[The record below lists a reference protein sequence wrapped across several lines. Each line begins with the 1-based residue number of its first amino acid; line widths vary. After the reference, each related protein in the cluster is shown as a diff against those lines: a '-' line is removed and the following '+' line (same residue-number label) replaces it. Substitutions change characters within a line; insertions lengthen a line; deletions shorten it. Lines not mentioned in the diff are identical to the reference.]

1 MEEPVHIAQDSLFST
16 SSGWTNYSGF
26 FNHAFLLLVISNG
39 RVALENLIK
48 YGILISPLEWLNILD
63 SSSPGSWPN
72 LTIVLCSNVSI
83 LTAFFIEKLLAR
95 GLLDNA
101 SGAVLYVFLI
111 GAHLA
116 IPPAAVLKI
125 KHGNPLYSFWALII
139 IVIEALKLVSY
150 GQVNYWQRL
159 IRKDKKRSLNVT
171 ENDVQHAKPVKD
183 VNSTIAQLQYPNN
196 LTLSNLYYYMMAPTL
211 CYELNFP
218 RTPAIRKTFII
229 KRITELI
236 CFSFVGVA
244 LCQQWVIPLVKN
256 SLAPFS
262 QLDLKRCIERV
273 LKLAIPNHLIWLM
286 FFYLYFH
293 SFLNLIAEI
302 MRFGDRQFYL
312 DFWNSESVSVFWKT
326 WNIPVHRW
334 ALRHVYRPCV
344 RNGVS
349 RNVSALV
356 VFIISAFFHEYLISI
371 PLKMFRLWACAAML
385 LQLPLG
391 IVTDRY
397 VRGGRAGNIIVWLSL
412 ILGQPMAILMYVHD
426 WYLYNHPEATIRT

>member
-1 MEEPVHIAQDSLFST
+1 VHLAQDSLFST

-48 YGILISPLEWLNILD
+48 YGILISPLEWLTILD

-95 GLLDNA
+95 RFLDNA
-101 SGAVLYVFLI
+101 SSAIVYILLI
-111 GAHLA
+111 GAHLI
-116 IPPAAVLKI
+116 IPPMAVLKI
-125 KHGNPLYSFWALII
+125 EDGNPLYSFWALT
-139 IVIEALKLVSY
+139 IVVIVALKLVSY
-150 GQVNYWQRL
+150 GQANYWQRL
-159 IRKDKKRSLNVT
+159 VKNDRAKRVLHGSNESDNIQTEKK
-171 ENDVQHAKPVKD
+171 VKKSS
-183 VNSTIAQLQYPNN
+183 STSQQLQYPDN
-196 LTLSNLYYYMMAPTL
+196 LTLGNLYYFMLAPTL

-218 RTPAIRKTFII
+218 RTPSIRKAFVV
-229 KRITELI
+229 KRIVELI
-236 CFSFVGVA
+236 CFSFVSVA

-262 QLDLKRCIERV
+262 QLDLKRCIERI

-293 SFLNLIAEI
+293 SFLNLIAEV
-302 MRFGDRQFYL
+302 MRFADRQFYL

-344 RNGVS
+344 RNGIN
-349 RNVSALV
+349 RNLSALI
-356 VFIISAFFHEYLISI
+356 VFIVSAFFHEYLISI
-371 PLKMFRLWACAAML
+371 PLKMFRLWACTAML

-397 VRGGRAGNIIVWLSL
+397 IRGGRAGNIIVWLSL

-426 WYLYNHPEATIRT
+426 WYLNHPEMHDRA

>member
-1 MEEPVHIAQDSLFST
+1 M
-16 SSGWTNYSGF
+16 
-26 FNHAFLLLVISNG
+26 
-39 RVALENLIK
+39 
-48 YGILISPLEWLNILD
+48 EWLSILD

-83 LTAFFIEKLLAR
+83 LSAFFIEKLLAY
-95 GLLDNA
+95 GLLDNT
-101 SGAVLYVFLI
+101 SGTVFYVFLI

-125 KHGNPLYSFWALII
+125 EKDGNPLYSFWALTI

-159 IRKDKKRSLNVT
+159 VRKDRAKKPL
-171 ENDVQHAKPVKD
+171 
-183 VNSTIAQLQYPNN
+183 NSTDNDTIQSAKCLKREETQKLEKGLNNTMIQLQYPNN
-196 LTLSNLYYYMMAPTL
+196 LTLSNLYYFMMAPTL

-218 RTPAIRKTFII
+218 RTPAIRKTFVI
-229 KRITELI
+229 KRIIELI
-236 CFSFVGVA
+236 CFSFVGIA

-293 SFLNLIAEI
+293 SFLNLIAET
-302 MRFGDRQFYL
+302 MRFADRQFYL
-312 DFWNSESVSVFWKT
+312 DFWNSESVGVFWKT

-344 RNGVS
+344 KNGLS
-349 RNVSALV
+349 RNISALV
-356 VFIISAFFHEYLISI
+356 VFVVSAFFHEYLISI
-371 PLKMFRLWACAAML
+371 PLKMFRLWACTAML

-426 WYLYNHPEATIRT
+426 WYLYNHPEASNRN